1 MNEENITPEGQA
13 DGSQL
18 NPAAPEGT
26 VEGVINQVKAS
37 MQPGAE
43 KSAEKTAEN
52 MTLSE
57 LNEALGKSFKDKTS
71 AIKSLKDTF
80 SYVGKKVADIKKEV
94 VSEVKTTEATDKL
107 AKELEEMRKERFYD
121 KNPQFAEPA
130 VRKLIERIGGSPS
143 DVVNSEEFKT
153 IFSKVSGYD
162 ESQKLR
168 TVLESN
174 PRLASSKD
182 ALTKARELQSKGATQ
197 GAARQEVERL
207 AVSAVKDL
215 LNM

>member
-18 NPAAPEGT
+18 NSPAPEGT

-37 MQPGAE
+37 MQPNAE
-43 KSAEKTAEN
+43 KPTAVEN

-94 VSEVKTTEATDKL
+94 VSDVKSNEATDKL

-121 KNPQFAEPA
+121 KNPQYADPS

-182 ALTKARELQSKGATQ
+182 SLTKARELQARGATQ
-197 GAARQEVERL
+197 GASKQEVERL